1 VSERAERGPAGQW
14 KLHTVGPASTP
25 SRHSTHGVR
34 VLLVDD
40 QPLLRHSLAMIIN
53 NDPDLAVV
61 GEAGNGVDAVVRA
74 RADRPDVILMDVR
87 MPHLDGLKATRRIC
101 TDPALSTA
109 RILVLSMFDL
119 DEYVYEAL
127 HAGASGFLL
136 KDARPEELIEAIR
149 RTHHGESLFAPSILT
164 RLIAHY
170 LAAPRPD
177 QPTPALR
184 QMTGR
189 EVEVLTLIGGGL
201 SNDEIATAL
210 TISVKT
216 VKTHITHLIAKLT
229 VRDRAQLVIA
239 AFNAGLV
246 RPRP

>member
-1 VSERAERGPAGQW
+1 MSGAG
-14 KLHTVGPASTP
+14 A
-25 SRHSTHGVR
+25 VR

-53 NDPDLAVV
+53 NEPGLAVV
-61 GEAGNGVDAVVRA
+61 GEAGNGVDAVAFA
-74 RADRPDVILMDVR
+74 RSTRPDVILMDVR
-87 MPHLDGLKATRRIC
+87 MPHLDGLQATRRIC
-101 TDPALSTA
+101 ADPALSTA
-109 RILVLSMFDL
+109 RVLVLSMFEL

-136 KDARPEELIEAIR
+136 KDARPEALIEAIR
-149 RTHHGESLFAPSILT
+149 RTHRGESLFAPSILT
-164 RLIAHY
+164 RLVAHY
-170 LAAPRPD
+170 VAAPRPD
-177 QPTPALR
+177 RPAPALR
-184 QMTGR
+184 QLTAR

-210 TISVKT
+210 AISVKT
-216 VKTHITHLIAKLT
+216 VKTHITHLIAKLA

-246 RPRP
+246 RPRG